1 MPPKTIGLI
10 AHPGKP
16 GVADLVSVIAEEF
29 GRLSISVLVEK
40 ETAAIAGKKVGHSM
54 TELGA
59 AADLLVVAGGDGTIL
74 HVVGQLGDVIKPIF
88 GINVGSLGFLTCA
101 NSSTYREA
109 VECIAKERI
118 NFSQRALL
126 EAWVKLGEKQTAK
139 MIALNDAVL
148 SRGELS
154 RLVLLCTRVNGE
166 PLTEFNADG
175 LIVAT
180 PTGSTAY
187 SLSAGGPILDPESG
201 VFVITP
207 ICPHVLTNRS
217 IIVAEGSTI
226 EIEVEREQHL
236 SGVFAPRTALPI
248 RAAQLSL
255 PAPVVIRNG
264 LLFLCMFIRE
274 LILRIAYEPF
284 EPAGWP
290 HHKSRSPHLCGA
302 DRRLR
307 DF

>member
-10 AHPGKP
+10 AHTGKP
-16 GVADLVSVIAEEF
+16 GVANLVNAIAREF
-29 GRLSISVLVEK
+29 GRFSISVLLEK
-40 ETAAIAGKKVGHSM
+40 ETAAIAGKKSGHSM
-54 TELGA
+54 PELGA

-74 HVVGQLGDVIKPIF
+74 RVVGQLGEVIKPIF

-101 NSSTYREA
+101 SSSTYSEA
-109 VECIAKERI
+109 VECMAKDRI

-126 EAWVKLGEKQTAK
+126 EARVKLGEKQTAK

-154 RLVLLCTRVNGE
+154 RLVLLRTRVNGE
-166 PLTEFNADG
+166 TLTEFNADG

-217 IIVAEGSTI
+217 IIVANGSTI
-226 EIEVEREQHL
+226 EIEASDPDYPVFLTLDGRKPIHVER
-236 SGVFAPRTALPI
+236 GAIVTIRKAKKTLPL
-248 RAAQLSL
+248 ASL
-255 PAPVVIRNG
+255 PDASFFSVVRQKLKWSGSN
-264 LLFLCMFIRE
+264 L
-274 LILRIAYEPF
+274 
-284 EPAGWP
+284 
-290 HHKSRSPHLCGA
+290 
-302 DRRLR
+302 
-307 DF
+307 

>member
-1 MPPKTIGLI
+1 MHPKTIGII
-10 AHPGKP
+10 AHTGKA
-16 GVADLVSVIAEEF
+16 GVGDLVNAIAEEF
-29 GRLSISVLVEK
+29 NGFSIKPLLEK
-40 ETAAIAGKKVGHSM
+40 ETARIAGKKSDYSI
-54 TELGA
+54 TDLGA

-74 HVVGQLGDVIKPIF
+74 RVVGQLGEAIKPIF
-88 GINVGSLGFLTCA
+88 GINVGSLGFLTTA
-101 NSSTYREA
+101 SSATYREA
-109 VECIAKERI
+109 VECLARDRI

-126 EAWVKLGEKQTAK
+126 EARVRLREKQTAK
-139 MIALNDAVL
+139 MLALNDAVL

-154 RLVLLCTRVNGE
+154 RLVMLRTRVNGE

-226 EIEVEREQHL
+226 EIEASDPDYPVYLTLDGRKPIHVERG
-236 SGVFAPRTALPI
+236 SVVTIRKAKKTLPL
-248 RAAQLSL
+248 ASL
-255 PAPVVIRNG
+255 PDVSFFSVVRQKLKWSGSN
-264 LLFLCMFIRE
+264 L
-274 LILRIAYEPF
+274 
-284 EPAGWP
+284 
-290 HHKSRSPHLCGA
+290 
-302 DRRLR
+302 
-307 DF
+307 

>member
-1 MPPKTIGLI
+1 MHPKTIGII
-10 AHPGKP
+10 AHTGKP
-16 GVADLVSVIAEEF
+16 DVGDLVNAIAQEF
-29 GRLSISVLVEK
+29 SSFSITPLLEK
-40 ETAAIAGKKVGHSM
+40 ETARIAGKKSESSI

-74 HVVGQLGDVIKPIF
+74 RVVGQLGEAIKPIF
-88 GINVGSLGFLTCA
+88 GINVGSLGFLTTA
-101 NSSTYREA
+101 SSATYREA
-109 VECIAKERI
+109 VECLARDRI

-126 EAWVKLGEKQTAK
+126 EARVRLREKQTAK
-139 MIALNDAVL
+139 MLALNDAVL

-154 RLVLLCTRVNGE
+154 RLVLLRTRVNGE

-226 EIEVEREQHL
+226 EIEASDPDYPVFLTLDGRKPIHVERG
-236 SGVFAPRTALPI
+236 SVVTIRKAKKTLPL
-248 RAAQLSL
+248 ASL
-255 PAPVVIRNG
+255 PDVSFFSVVRQKLKWSGSN
-264 LLFLCMFIRE
+264 L
-274 LILRIAYEPF
+274 
-284 EPAGWP
+284 
-290 HHKSRSPHLCGA
+290 
-302 DRRLR
+302 
-307 DF
+307 

>member
-1 MPPKTIGLI
+1 MHPKTIGII
-10 AHPGKP
+10 AHTGKA
-16 GVADLVSVIAEEF
+16 GVGDLVNAIAEEF
-29 GRLSISVLVEK
+29 NGFSIKPLLEK
-40 ETAAIAGKKVGHSM
+40 ETARIAGKKSDYSI
-54 TELGA
+54 TDLGT

-74 HVVGQLGDVIKPIF
+74 RVVGQLGEAIKPIF
-88 GINVGSLGFLTCA
+88 GINVGSLGFLTTA
-101 NSSTYREA
+101 SSATYRDA
-109 VECIAKERI
+109 VECLARDRI

-126 EAWVKLGEKQTAK
+126 EARVRLHEKQTAK
-139 MIALNDAVL
+139 MLALNDAVL

-154 RLVLLCTRVNGE
+154 RLVMLRTRVNGE

-226 EIEVEREQHL
+226 EIEASDPDYPVFLTLDGRKPIHVERG
-236 SGVFAPRTALPI
+236 SVVTIRKAKKTLPL
-248 RAAQLSL
+248 ASL
-255 PAPVVIRNG
+255 PDVSFFSVVRQKLKWSGSN
-264 LLFLCMFIRE
+264 L
-274 LILRIAYEPF
+274 
-284 EPAGWP
+284 
-290 HHKSRSPHLCGA
+290 
-302 DRRLR
+302 
-307 DF
+307 

>member
-1 MPPKTIGLI
+1 MHPKTIGII
-10 AHPGKP
+10 AHTGKA
-16 GVADLVSVIAEEF
+16 GVGDLVNAIAEEF
-29 GRLSISVLVEK
+29 SSFSITPLLEK
-40 ETAAIAGKKVGHSM
+40 ETARIAGKKSDYSI
-54 TELGA
+54 TDLGS

-74 HVVGQLGDVIKPIF
+74 RVVGQLGEAIKPIF
-88 GINVGSLGFLTCA
+88 GINVGSLGFLTTA
-101 NSSTYREA
+101 SSATYREA
-109 VECIAKERI
+109 VECLARDRI

-126 EAWVKLGEKQTAK
+126 EARVRLREKQTAK
-139 MIALNDAVL
+139 MLALNDAVL

-154 RLVLLCTRVNGE
+154 RLVMLRTRVNDE

-226 EIEVEREQHL
+226 EIEASDPDYPVFLTLDGRKPIHVERG
-236 SGVFAPRTALPI
+236 SVVTIRKAKKTLPL
-248 RAAQLSL
+248 ASL
-255 PAPVVIRNG
+255 PDVSFFSVVRQKLKWSGSN
-264 LLFLCMFIRE
+264 L
-274 LILRIAYEPF
+274 
-284 EPAGWP
+284 
-290 HHKSRSPHLCGA
+290 
-302 DRRLR
+302 
-307 DF
+307 

>member
-1 MPPKTIGLI
+1 MHPKTIGII
-10 AHPGKP
+10 AHTGKA
-16 GVADLVSVIAEEF
+16 GVGDLVNAIAEEF
-29 GRLSISVLVEK
+29 NGFSIKPLLEK
-40 ETAAIAGKKVGHSM
+40 ETARIAGKKSDYSI
-54 TELGA
+54 TDLGA

-74 HVVGQLGDVIKPIF
+74 RVVGQLGEAIKPIF
-88 GINVGSLGFLTCA
+88 GINVGSLGFLTTA
-101 NSSTYREA
+101 SSATYRDA
-109 VECIAKERI
+109 VECLARDRI

-126 EAWVKLGEKQTAK
+126 EARVRLREKQTAK
-139 MIALNDAVL
+139 MLALNDAVL

-154 RLVLLCTRVNGE
+154 RLVMLRTRVNGE

-226 EIEVEREQHL
+226 EIEASDPDYPVYLTLDGRKPIHVERG
-236 SGVFAPRTALPI
+236 SVVTIRKAKKMLPL
-248 RAAQLSL
+248 ASL
-255 PAPVVIRNG
+255 PDVSFFSVVRQKLKWSGSN
-264 LLFLCMFIRE
+264 L
-274 LILRIAYEPF
+274 
-284 EPAGWP
+284 
-290 HHKSRSPHLCGA
+290 
-302 DRRLR
+302 
-307 DF
+307 

>member
-1 MPPKTIGLI
+1 MHPKTIGII
-10 AHPGKP
+10 AHTGKA
-16 GVADLVSVIAEEF
+16 GVGDLVNAIAQEF
-29 GRLSISVLVEK
+29 SSFSITPLLEK
-40 ETAAIAGKKVGHSM
+40 ETARIAGTKSDYSI
-54 TELGA
+54 TDLGA

-74 HVVGQLGDVIKPIF
+74 RVVGQLGEAIKPIF
-88 GINVGSLGFLTCA
+88 GINVGSLGFLTTA
-101 NSSTYREA
+101 SSATYREA
-109 VECIAKERI
+109 VECLARDRI

-126 EAWVKLGEKQTAK
+126 EARVRLREKQTAK
-139 MIALNDAVL
+139 MLALNDAVL

-154 RLVLLCTRVNGE
+154 RLVMLRTRVNGE

-226 EIEVEREQHL
+226 EIEASDPDYPVFLTLDGRKPIHVERG
-236 SGVFAPRTALPI
+236 SVVTIRKAKKTLPL
-248 RAAQLSL
+248 ASL
-255 PAPVVIRNG
+255 PDVSFFSVVRQKLKWSGSN
-264 LLFLCMFIRE
+264 L
-274 LILRIAYEPF
+274 
-284 EPAGWP
+284 
-290 HHKSRSPHLCGA
+290 
-302 DRRLR
+302 
-307 DF
+307 

>member
-1 MPPKTIGLI
+1 MHPKTIGII
-10 AHPGKP
+10 AHTGKA
-16 GVADLVSVIAEEF
+16 GVGDLVNAIAQEF
-29 GRLSISVLVEK
+29 SGFSITPLLEK
-40 ETAAIAGKKVGHSM
+40 ETARIAGKKSGYSI

-74 HVVGQLGDVIKPIF
+74 RVVGQLGEAIKPIF
-88 GINVGSLGFLTCA
+88 GINVGSLGFLTTA
-101 NSSTYREA
+101 SSATYREA
-109 VECIAKERI
+109 VECLARDRI
-118 NFSQRALL
+118 NFSERALL
-126 EAWVKLGEKQTAK
+126 EARVRLREKQTAK
-139 MIALNDAVL
+139 MLALNDAVL

-154 RLVLLCTRVNGE
+154 RLVMLRTRVNDE

-226 EIEVEREQHL
+226 EIEASDPDYPVFLTLDGRKPIHVERG
-236 SGVFAPRTALPI
+236 SVVTIRKAKKTLPL
-248 RAAQLSL
+248 ASL
-255 PAPVVIRNG
+255 PDASFFSVVRQKLKWSGSN
-264 LLFLCMFIRE
+264 L
-274 LILRIAYEPF
+274 
-284 EPAGWP
+284 
-290 HHKSRSPHLCGA
+290 
-302 DRRLR
+302 
-307 DF
+307 

>member
-1 MPPKTIGLI
+1 MHPKTIGII
-10 AHPGKP
+10 AHTGKP
-16 GVADLVSVIAEEF
+16 DVGDLVNAIAEEF
-29 GRLSISVLVEK
+29 SSFSITPLLEK
-40 ETAAIAGKKVGHSM
+40 ETARIAGKKSEYSI

-74 HVVGQLGDVIKPIF
+74 RVVGQLGEAIKPIF
-88 GINVGSLGFLTCA
+88 GINVGSLGFLTTA
-101 NSSTYREA
+101 SSATYREA
-109 VECIAKERI
+109 VECLARDRI

-126 EAWVKLGEKQTAK
+126 EARVRLREKQTAK
-139 MIALNDAVL
+139 MLALNDAVL

-154 RLVLLCTRVNGE
+154 RLVLLRTRLNGE

-217 IIVAEGSTI
+217 IIVAEGSAI
-226 EIEVEREQHL
+226 EIEASDPDYPVFLTLDGRKPIHVERG
-236 SGVFAPRTALPI
+236 SVVTIRKAKKTLPL
-248 RAAQLSL
+248 ASL
-255 PAPVVIRNG
+255 PDVSFFSVVRQKLKWSGSN
-264 LLFLCMFIRE
+264 L
-274 LILRIAYEPF
+274 
-284 EPAGWP
+284 
-290 HHKSRSPHLCGA
+290 
-302 DRRLR
+302 
-307 DF
+307 

>member
-1 MPPKTIGLI
+1 MHPKTIGII
-10 AHPGKP
+10 AHTGKA
-16 GVADLVSVIAEEF
+16 GVGDLVNAIAEEF
-29 GRLSISVLVEK
+29 NGFSIKPLLEK
-40 ETAAIAGKKVGHSM
+40 ETARIAGKKSDYSI
-54 TELGA
+54 TDLGI

-74 HVVGQLGDVIKPIF
+74 RVVGQLGEAIKPIF
-88 GINVGSLGFLTCA
+88 GINVGSLGFLTTA
-101 NSSTYREA
+101 SSATYRDA
-109 VECIAKERI
+109 VECLARDRI

-126 EAWVKLGEKQTAK
+126 EARVRLHEKQTAK
-139 MIALNDAVL
+139 MLALNDAVL

-154 RLVLLCTRVNGE
+154 RLVMLRTRVNGE

-226 EIEVEREQHL
+226 EIEASDPDYPVFLTLDGRKPIHVERG
-236 SGVFAPRTALPI
+236 SVVTIRKAKKTLPL
-248 RAAQLSL
+248 ASL
-255 PAPVVIRNG
+255 PDVSFFSVVRQKLKWSGSN
-264 LLFLCMFIRE
+264 L
-274 LILRIAYEPF
+274 
-284 EPAGWP
+284 
-290 HHKSRSPHLCGA
+290 
-302 DRRLR
+302 
-307 DF
+307 

>member
-1 MPPKTIGLI
+1 MHPKTIGII
-10 AHPGKP
+10 AHTGKA
-16 GVADLVSVIAEEF
+16 GVGDLVNAIAEEF
-29 GRLSISVLVEK
+29 DGFSIKPLLEK
-40 ETAAIAGKKVGHSM
+40 ETARVAGKKSDYSI
-54 TELGA
+54 TDLGT

-74 HVVGQLGDVIKPIF
+74 RVVGQLGEAIKPIF
-88 GINVGSLGFLTCA
+88 GINVGSLGFLTTA
-101 NSSTYREA
+101 SSATYREA
-109 VECIAKERI
+109 VECLARDRI

-126 EAWVKLGEKQTAK
+126 EARVRLREKQTAK
-139 MIALNDAVL
+139 MLALNDAVL

-154 RLVLLCTRVNGE
+154 RLVMLRTRVNGE

-226 EIEVEREQHL
+226 EIEASDPDYPVYLTLDGRKPIHVERG
-236 SGVFAPRTALPI
+236 SVVTIRKAKKTLPL
-248 RAAQLSL
+248 ASL
-255 PAPVVIRNG
+255 PHASFFSVVRQKLKWSGSN
-264 LLFLCMFIRE
+264 L
-274 LILRIAYEPF
+274 
-284 EPAGWP
+284 
-290 HHKSRSPHLCGA
+290 
-302 DRRLR
+302 
-307 DF
+307 